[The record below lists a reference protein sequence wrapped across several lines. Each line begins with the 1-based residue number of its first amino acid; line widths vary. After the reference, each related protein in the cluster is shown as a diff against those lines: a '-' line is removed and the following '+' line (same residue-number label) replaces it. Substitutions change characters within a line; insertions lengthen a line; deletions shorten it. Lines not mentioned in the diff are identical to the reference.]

1 MTRQFAAE
9 FEDSDAL
16 VAAAR
21 QLRQDG
27 HLLLDAFTPFPVAQL
42 DDVLE
47 VEPSKIRPVM
57 LVAGLTMAA
66 FAYGLQWYSSVVNYP
81 LDVGGRPLN
90 SWPVFMLVPFEVGI
104 LAAVISGLIAF
115 MVNCRLPELHHPLFD
130 IVGFERASQDR
141 FFLLAAT
148 SEADEHGNALRHA
161 LERAGAF
168 SVSEMWSA

>member
-1 MTRQFAAE
+1 MTRKFAAE
-9 FEDSDAL
+9 YDGVEAI

-27 HLLLDAFTPFPVAQL
+27 HLLLDAFTPFPISEL
-42 DDVLE
+42 DDALE
-47 VEPSKIRPVM
+47 VKPSRLRQVM

-104 LAAVISGLIAF
+104 LAAVISGLIVFLA
-115 MVNCRLPELHHPLFD
+115 NCGLPALYHPVFD
-130 IVGFERASQDR
+130 IIGFERASQDR
-141 FFLLAAT
+141 FFLLAA
-148 SEADEHGNALRHA
+148 SSLADEQGNTLRHA
-161 LERAGAF
+161 LEQAGAI

>member
-9 FEDSDAL
+9 FEDTESL

-27 HLLLDAFTPFPVAQL
+27 HLLLDAFTPFPVTKL
-42 DDVLE
+42 DAILNVK
-47 VEPSKIRPVM
+47 PSKIRPAM
-57 LVAGLTMAA
+57 LVAGIAMAA
-66 FAYGLQWYSSVVNYP
+66 FAYGLQWYSAVVSYP

-115 MVNCRLPELHHPLFD
+115 MVNCRLPALHHPVFD
-130 IVGFERASQDR
+130 VVGFERASQDR
-141 FFLLAAT
+141 FFLLTAT
-148 SEADEHGNALRHA
+148 TDADQQGNTLRHA
-161 LERAGAF
+161 LEQAGAL

>member
-9 FEDSDAL
+9 FGGSEAL

-27 HLLLDAFTPFPVAQL
+27 HLLLDAFTPFPVAKL
-42 DDVLE
+42 DDILE
-47 VEPSKIRPVM
+47 VKPSKIRLIM
-57 LVAGLTMAA
+57 LVAGTAMAA

-115 MVNCRLPELHHPLFD
+115 MVNCRLPALHHAVFD
-130 IVGFERASQDR
+130 VVGFERASQDR
-141 FFLLAAT
+141 FFLLTAT
-148 SEADEHGNALRHA
+148 SDADGQGNILRHA
-161 LERAGAF
+161 LEQAGAF
-168 SVSEMWSA
+168 NVSEMWSA

>member
-9 FEDSDAL
+9 FGGIEAL

-27 HLLLDAFTPFPVAQL
+27 HLLLDAFTPFPVARL
-42 DDVLE
+42 DDILE
-47 VEPSKIRPVM
+47 VKPSKVRLVM
-57 LVAGLTMAA
+57 LIAGIAMAA
-66 FAYGLQWYSSVVNYP
+66 FAYGLQWYSAVVNYP

-115 MVNCRLPELHHPLFD
+115 MVNCGLPALHHPVFD
-130 IVGFERASQDR
+130 IIGFERASQDR
-141 FFLLAAT
+141 FFLLAAA
-148 SEADEHGNALRHA
+148 SLADEQGNTLRHA
-161 LERAGAF
+161 LERAGAI